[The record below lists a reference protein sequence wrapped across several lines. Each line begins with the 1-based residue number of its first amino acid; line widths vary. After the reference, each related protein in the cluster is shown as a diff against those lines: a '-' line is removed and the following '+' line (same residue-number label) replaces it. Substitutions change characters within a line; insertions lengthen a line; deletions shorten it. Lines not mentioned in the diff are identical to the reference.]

1 MATTVSAR
9 VFVDGVPNS
18 VGYLS
23 PKPTIRSN
31 PMWENHTRATD
42 KRRELPGKR
51 PEAARRPGGA

>member
-1 MATTVSAR
+1 VSA
-9 VFVDGVPNS
+9 FVDGVPDS

-31 PMWENHTRATD
+31 SIWKNHTRATD
-42 KRRELPGKR
+42 KRRELPVKR